1 MSLAPVSSTPNQVV
15 RITFQLFPFD
25 NSGEGMHAKE
35 ALEELVAELD
45 FPGTVF
51 VWSEMYEMLEVTV
64 PDMLRNIGLTVLAV
78 FLCNLLLTVDLTT
91 SLLSLA
97 VVGLTVTRHRRPLL
111 LLGAP
116 PQL

>member
-1 MSLAPVSSTPNQVV
+1 
-15 RITFQLFPFD
+15 
-25 NSGEGMHAKE
+25 MHAKE
-35 ALEELVAELD
+35 ALEQLVAELD